1 MSADPR
7 PQGQH
12 QLALPPETLVRDQY
26 RIRQVLGRPGGFG
39 IVYLAQDTTLESDVA
54 LKEFLPRDLS
64 QRADGQTSVLP
75 HSTQAR
81 EWFEH
86 GVGKFVEEARVLARI
101 RHANVVGVKT
111 CFQANG
117 TAYMVMDYHPGR
129 TLSEHLA
136 QVGGRMDYRLAAEV
150 VIRILDGLSAA
161 HAEGILHRDVKPE
174 NIYITNEGQPI
185 LLDFGAA
192 RQAVGERSRKLT
204 AILTPGY
211 APVEQY
217 GTKIGKQG
225 TWTDV
230 YGCASVLYRAITG
243 RVPPDALTRVTDDTL
258 TPPFELVRELPRDL
272 NDIIIKGMAVKRADR
287 FETPW
292 EFADRLDEALGTAK
306 ASSRATPQAADH
318 AATRMVEESP
328 RAARRG
334 ASEEDEGLPKKLFG
348 FLRRGR
354 SDG

>member
-7 PQGQH
+7 ARAQN
-12 QLALPPETLVRDQY
+12 QLALPPDTVIRDQY

-39 IVYLAQDTTLESDVA
+39 VVYLAVDTNLESDVA
-54 LKEFLPRDLS
+54 IKEFLPRDLS
-64 QRADGQTSVLP
+64 QRAADNTTVVP

-81 EWFEH
+81 EWFDH
-86 GVGKFVEEARVLARI
+86 GVQKFVEEARVLARV

-111 CFQANG
+111 CFEANG
-117 TAYMVMDYHPGR
+117 TAYLVMDYHPGR
-129 TLSEHLA
+129 TLSEHLSEA
-136 QVGGRMDYRLAAEV
+136 GGRMEARLAAEV
-150 VIRILDGLSAA
+150 LIRVLDGLSAA

-174 NIYITNEGQPI
+174 NIYITNEGQPL

-230 YGCASVLYRAITG
+230 YGAAAVLYRAITG

-258 TPPFELVRELPRDL
+258 TPPSEIATDLPPALDEL
-272 NDIIIKGMAVKRADR
+272 IMKGMAVKRADR
-287 FETPW
+287 FETAK
-292 EFADRLDEALGTAK
+292 ELADRLDEALGTGTHPK
-306 ASSRATPQAADH
+306 PAAPARDE
-318 AATRMVEESP
+318 AATRIVEDFQQPEP
-328 RAARRG
+328 D
-334 ASEEDEGLPKKLFG
+334 DEPTGKKLLG

-354 SDG
+354 SGR